1 MYSYRHVSVKKKGR
15 ETIIDLSDSDCP
27 WLDWPMGERQPRFH
41 TYLLACFPWWIHS
54 GAKGKGQECKWM
66 TVAALKARDF
76 IRDSTFMFWNNA
88 NDFACVVVS
97 QYQSALQSITI
108 ALLLLRMRIVIK
120 FNFRTEGL
128 LETKLKSKL
137 HTFRIPLKFKVAW
150 TCLIR

>member
-108 ALLLLRMRIVIK
+108 ALLLLRMRNNNNAIDNHCIVVVTHAYCYQIQLPNGRSTRNEIK
-120 FNFRTEGL
+120 
-128 LETKLKSKL
+128 
-137 HTFRIPLKFKVAW
+137 I
-150 TCLIR
+150 